1 MKNKPKK
8 YINAGIASAM
18 AIGSVVAVAPL
29 TTEASVK
36 FPDIKETDHYYN
48 AVISLAESHSVTRGQ
63 AAKIIAGILKLD
75 TTNVVNPGFKDV
87 PTTNEYYGAIAALAN
102 AGIING
108 YPDGTFGPGKSVKR
122 NHMAKIIA
130 GAFDIEAPVGST
142 TPFKDLNAEYSGYI
156 TALYVAGI
164 TTGKTE
170 TTFDGAA
177 DVTRGQMASFVVRA
191 ENATPPTD
199 SSPGGSVTP
208 PVINPTPTPSVT
220 DITAQLVAPVLKMGE
235 TTTGNITGITL
246 GNGETV
252 EVTTTSD
259 VITVNGLTVTAQKA
273 GKAVVTVSVKDA
285 KGNVIKKGT
294 VEVTVAA
301 RDLITP
307 AAPTVTADDVANT
320 ITGLAAGMEYS
331 TDEGKT
337 WTTVDPANL
346 PTFVGNVT
354 VQVRIAAVEGIS
366 TASAVTTVEF
376 TTAPISIGQKDYDTF
391 EEAIAAAEDGDTIT
405 LNTDYEGAGIFLA
418 EGSKEITIDFGRYTY
433 TVNEAV
439 GSPGSETQ
447 AMHLGKGNTV
457 TLLNGT
463 ITSNGEGNVKMLVQN
478 YSNLTLGEN
487 MVLDGTSLSGT
498 GRYVLSNNSGTVNIT
513 ENASIIAKAGDI
525 ALDSCKF
532 GSYAIPNVTIGT
544 FGKIIGKLEVTGGNL
559 NIQTGAFT
567 DLANAVK
574 YANDGAFIELAENT
588 TGAGIFLAEGSKD
601 IVIDFDRYTYTVNEA
616 VGSPGSETQAMHL
629 GKGNTVTLLNGTIT
643 SNGEGNVKMLV
654 QNYSNLTLGENMVLD
669 GTSLSGTGRYV
680 LSNNSGTVNITENA
694 SIIAKAGDI
703 ALDSCK
709 FGNYDIPTVNVNTS
723 GTIKGKLEV
732 TGGKVNIEGGTFDGE
747 LTTGA
752 NYEQG
757 DFVIKGGTFTVDP
770 SAYKHEDSVVEKIGE
785 NWKVIAPVVI
795 SQTLDLGYHF
805 VLENG
810 VIRFLG

>member
-1 MKNKPKK
+1 MS
-8 YINAGIASAM
+8 I
-18 AIGSVVAVAPL
+18 
-29 TTEASVK
+29 
-36 FPDIKETDHYYN
+36 DI
-48 AVISLAESHSVTRGQ
+48 II
-63 AAKIIAGILKLD
+63 KIIAGVLKLD

-307 AAPTVTADDVANT
+307 AAPTVTADDEANT

-331 TDEGKT
+331 TDNGAK
-337 WTTVDPANL
+337 WTAVDPGNL
-346 PTFVGNVT
+346 PTFAGNVT

-418 EGSKEITIDFGRYTY
+418 EGSKDITVDFGGHTY
-433 TVNEAV
+433 TVNSAV
-439 GSPGSETQ
+439 GSQGTASQ
-447 AMHLGKGNTV
+447 AMHLEKGNTV
-457 TLLNGT
+457 IL
-463 ITSNGEGNVKMLVQN
+463 K
-478 YSNLTLGEN
+478 
-487 MVLDGTSLSGT
+487 
-498 GRYVLSNNSGTVNIT
+498 
-513 ENASIIAKAGDI
+513 
-525 ALDSCKF
+525 
-532 GSYAIPNVTIGT
+532 
-544 FGKIIGKLEVTGGNL
+544 
-559 NIQTGAFT
+559 
-567 DLANAVK
+567 
-574 YANDGAFIELAENT
+574 
-588 TGAGIFLAEGSKD
+588 
-601 IVIDFDRYTYTVNEA
+601 
-616 VGSPGSETQAMHL
+616 
-629 GKGNTVTLLNGTIT
+629 NGTIT

>member
-48 AVISLAESHSVTRGQ
+48 AVISLAERGIIKGYEDGTFKPGHSVTRGQ

-307 AAPTVTADDVANT
+307 AAPTVTADDEANT

-331 TDEGKT
+331 TDNGAK
-337 WTTVDPANL
+337 WTAVDPGNL
-346 PTFVGNVT
+346 PTFAGNVT

-418 EGSKEITIDFGRYTY
+418 KGEKEITIDFNEKTY

-439 GSPGSETQ
+439 GSPGTETQ
-447 AMHLGKGNTV
+447 AIHLEQGNKV
-457 TLLNGT
+457 TLQNGT
-463 ITSNGEGNVKMLVQN
+463 ITSAEGSKVKMLVQN
-478 YSNLTLGEN
+478 YSDLTLDN
-487 MVLDGTSLSGT
+487 MNLDGGSIHVDNEK
-498 GRYVLSNNSGTVNIT
+498 RYVL
-513 ENASIIAKAGDI
+513 
-525 ALDSCKF
+525 
-532 GSYAIPNVTIGT
+532 
-544 FGKIIGKLEVTGGNL
+544 
-559 NIQTGAFT
+559 
-567 DLANAVK
+567 
-574 YANDGAFIELAENT
+574 
-588 TGAGIFLAEGSKD
+588 
-601 IVIDFDRYTYTVNEA
+601 
-616 VGSPGSETQAMHL
+616 
-629 GKGNTVTLLNGTIT
+629 
-643 SNGEGNVKMLV
+643 
-654 QNYSNLTLGENMVLD
+654 
-669 GTSLSGTGRYV
+669 
-680 LSNNSGTVNITENA
+680 
-694 SIIAKAGDI
+694 
-703 ALDSCK
+703 
-709 FGNYDIPTVNVNTS
+709 
-723 GTIKGKLEV
+723 
-732 TGGKVNIEGGTFDGE
+732 
-747 LTTGA
+747 
-752 NYEQG
+752 
-757 DFVIKGGTFTVDP
+757 
-770 SAYKHEDSVVEKIGE
+770 
-785 NWKVIAPVVI
+785 
-795 SQTLDLGYHF
+795 
-805 VLENG
+805 
-810 VIRFLG
+810 